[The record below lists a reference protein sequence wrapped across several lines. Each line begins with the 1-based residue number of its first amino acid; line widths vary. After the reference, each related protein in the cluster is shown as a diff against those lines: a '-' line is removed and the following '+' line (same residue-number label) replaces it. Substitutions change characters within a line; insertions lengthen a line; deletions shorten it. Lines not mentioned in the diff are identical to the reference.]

1 MDQGGRAFVSALSV
15 GIGIGVG
22 LGVGRTVNR
31 LTAGNDSSTNA
42 LTPQIMEREMLGLIM
57 DGKDS
62 KVTFYEFPYYLR

>member
-1 MDQGGRAFVSALSV
+1 MESRAFMSALSV

-31 LTAGNDSSTNA
+31 LASGGDSSTTG
-42 LTPQIMEREMLGLIM
+42 LTPQAIEREMLSLIM
-57 DGKDS
+57 DGRDS

>member
-1 MDQGGRAFVSALSV
+1 MEHGRAFVGALSV

-31 LTAGNDSSTNA
+31 LTNGNDSLTNG
-42 LTPQIMEREMLGLIM
+42 LTPQMMEREMITMIM
-57 DGKDS
+57 DGRDS